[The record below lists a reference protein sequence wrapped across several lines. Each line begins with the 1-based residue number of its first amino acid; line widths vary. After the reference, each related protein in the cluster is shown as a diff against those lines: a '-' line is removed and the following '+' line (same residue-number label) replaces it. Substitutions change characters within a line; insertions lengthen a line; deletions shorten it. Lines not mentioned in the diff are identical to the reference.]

1 MIGTAF
7 DSLRPAGSATRETCA
22 RARRLRPALAG
33 STLRPTLRLPL
44 RLAPLLLVLPF
55 GAGAVLAQVV
65 AVRGETVHT
74 MAGEPISDGVVLVE
88 DGRITAVG
96 PASSASIPDG
106 ARVFEAAVVTPG
118 LIDVRSTVG
127 LSGAYNSA
135 IGPVRDQD
143 QLETSSP
150 IQPELRA
157 IDAYNAREELIEYVR
172 GFGITTLHTGHGPG
186 ALISGQTMIV
196 KTRGATVEE
205 ALVAPSKMLAVTIG
219 RLDSDFNTPGTLAK
233 GIAMLRG
240 ALLEA
245 QEYRNQRREAEERA
259 DEGAESRAE
268 DGEGGDPDPPRSLRN
283 ETLAAALDGELTLM
297 VNANTATDIVSALR
311 LQREFGFDMVLDGA
325 AESYLV
331 LDQIEEA
338 GVPVFLHPA
347 RARIPNKTF
356 EIARI
361 LRDAGIPFAVQT
373 GHEGYVP
380 KTRVLLF
387 EVAHYAANGL
397 SSEQALAAMTI
408 DSARLLG
415 IDDRV
420 GSLEVGKDGDL
431 VLYDGD
437 PFEYTS
443 HVCAVLIEGE
453 VVSEECR

>member
-1 MIGTAF
+1 MMIRTLSEPFRTAA
-7 DSLRPAGSATRETCA
+7 SPPRETATSHTRTRALRPAPAA
-22 RARRLRPALAG
+22 RLL
-33 STLRPTLRLPL
+33 L
-44 RLAPLLLVLPF
+44 PLLLPLSF
-55 GAGAVLAQVV
+55 AATAVSAQVV

-74 MAGEPISDGVVLVE
+74 MAGAPIENGVVVVE
-88 DGRITAVG
+88 DGKITAVG
-96 PASSASIPDG
+96 PAASVSIPDG
-106 ARVFEAAVVTPG
+106 ARVLEAAVVTPG
-118 LIDVRSTVG
+118 LVDVRSTVG

-135 IGPVRDQD
+135 AGPVRDQD

-172 GFGITTLHTGHGPG
+172 GFGVTTLHTGHGPG

-196 KTRGATVEE
+196 KTTGDTVEE
-205 ALVAPSKMLAVTIG
+205 ALVEPSKMLAVTIG
-219 RLDSDFNTPGTLAK
+219 RLDSDFQTPGTLSK

-245 QEYRNQRREAEERA
+245 QEYRDKRREAAEKAAEKAEE
-259 DEGAESRAE
+259 AEAE
-268 DGEGGDPDPPRSLRN
+268 EGGGPGPPRNLRH

-297 VNANTATDIVSALR
+297 VNANSATDIVSALR
-311 LQREFGFDMVLDGA
+311 LQRELGFDMVLDGA

-331 LDQIEEA
+331 LDEIRAA

-347 RARIPNKTF
+347 RARIRNKTF
-356 EIARI
+356 EIAKI

-387 EVAHYAANGL
+387 EVAHYAAHGL
-397 SSEQALAAMTI
+397 SAEEALAAVTL
-408 DSARLLG
+408 DAARLLG
-415 IDDRV
+415 IDHRV

-431 VLYDGD
+431 ALFDGD

-443 HVCAVLIEGE
+443 HVCSVLIEGE